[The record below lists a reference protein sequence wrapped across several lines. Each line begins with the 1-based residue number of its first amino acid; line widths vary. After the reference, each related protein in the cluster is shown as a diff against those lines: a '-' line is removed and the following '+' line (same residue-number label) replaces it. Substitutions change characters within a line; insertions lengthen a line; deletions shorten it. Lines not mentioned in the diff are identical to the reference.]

1 MRLTRQENATLA
13 LCTALLVLLGWLD
26 YVTGYEF
33 GVFVFYSLPV
43 GLAAYRVGLRSGL
56 VMALASTAVWFY
68 ADRLT
73 GQRYSSNFMFWWNS
87 AVRCGCFVINA
98 VSMVKIREHVEVR
111 RKLEREL
118 AAARAEAEVLRRKL
132 AESAVPESSAPPR
145 DPDTKLELTA

>member
-1 MRLTRQENATLA
+1 MRTARVRLRMKFTGQENRTLA
-13 LCTALLVLLGWLD
+13 ECTLMLIVLGWLD

-56 VMALASTAVWFY
+56 VMALASTAIWLY
-68 ADRLT
+68 TDRLT

-98 VSMVKIREHVEVR
+98 VSMVKIRQHVEAR
-111 RKLEREL
+111 RKLEQEL
-118 AAARAEAEVLRRKL
+118 AAVRAEAEALRREL
-132 AESAVPESSAPPR
+132 ASRGPGQPVP
-145 DPDTKLELTA
+145 

>member
-1 MRLTRQENATLA
+1 MLMKFTGQENRTLA
-13 LCTALLVLLGWLD
+13 ECTLMLIVLGWLD

-56 VMALASTAVWFY
+56 VMALASTAIWLY
-68 ADRLT
+68 TDRLT

-98 VSMVKIREHVEVR
+98 VSMVKIREHVEAR
-111 RKLEREL
+111 RKLEQEL
-118 AAARAEAEVLRRKL
+118 ALARAEAEALRREL
-132 AESAVPESSAPPR
+132 ASRSHPEPAR
-145 DPDTKLELTA
+145 DKRVELPV